1 MDFIDVQW
9 TYSIVLEQ
17 NLMLISIKSDIRII
31 FSAAASIMHHEGLGG
46 GYKYKV
52 LCPFLAISVEFQ
64 SFASISREAVFRE

>member
-17 NLMLISIKSDIRII
+17 NLMLINIKSDIHII
-31 FSAAASIMHHEGLGG
+31 FLLLHHEGLGD

-52 LCPFLAISVEFQ
+52 LCPCLAIVT
-64 SFASISREAVFRE
+64 SISVFCQYFVSS